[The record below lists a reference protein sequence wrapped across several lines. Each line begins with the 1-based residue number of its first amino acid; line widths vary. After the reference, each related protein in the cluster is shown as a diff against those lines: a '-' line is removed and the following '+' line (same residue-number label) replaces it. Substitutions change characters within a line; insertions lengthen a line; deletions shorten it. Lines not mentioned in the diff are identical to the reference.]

1 MLYACAVDVLCVSL
15 QLMTSEEYPTVILTV
30 LRTTLETRIIHLKKK
45 YVQLSKKAMLRKP
58 ISIMYQGAKETDKA
72 NRGSTVR
79 GETRGKYAGRGV
91 RRRQQA

>member
-45 YVQLSKKAMLRKP
+45 IRSV
-58 ISIMYQGAKETDKA
+58 
-72 NRGSTVR
+72 V
-79 GETRGKYAGRGV
+79 
-91 RRRQQA
+91 